1 MLGSS
6 DLVEKQSSHFLFR
19 CDFVSYCIDFTVD
32 IPEDSEYMY
41 WNIKNKLI
49 AYPTDLTIF
58 LKKKKLSGGALEYAV
73 MKNTPYKQTHIPAS
87 VNIASIVNAVQVTL

>member
-6 DLVEKQSSHFLFR
+6 DFVEKQSSHSLFR

-41 WNIKNKLI
+41 WNIKNRLFT
-49 AYPTDLTIF
+49 YPT
-58 LKKKKLSGGALEYAV
+58 E
-73 MKNTPYKQTHIPAS
+73 
-87 VNIASIVNAVQVTL
+87 